1 MTCLQRRQYVMCTR
15 KCSLAM
21 RGGTTCSGGCSGEP
35 CAMGARPSVRP
46 RSGGRHFPLL
56 HYPCLHE
63 SQLRRWRR
71 SQGGSNAAAWRLCC
85 TDSCI
90 LTHTMPRPRADA
102 KEGFFASLV
111 DTVVQSFGGFYPE
124 LRAARDTIY
133 AVIRDEEA
141 SFSRTLL
148 KGIEKYK
155 KAAAVAKE
163 GEHLFWGRS

>member
-1 MTCLQRRQYVMCTR
+1 MTSHLRLEPGFPENT
-15 KCSLAM
+15 
-21 RGGTTCSGGCSGEP
+21 P
-35 CAMGARPSVRP
+35 CA
-46 RSGGRHFPLL
+46 
-56 HYPCLHE
+56 
-63 SQLRRWRR
+63 
-71 SQGGSNAAAWRLCC
+71 
-85 TDSCI
+85 
-90 LTHTMPRPRADA
+90 PRADA

-133 AVIRDEEA
+133 DVIRDEEA

-163 GEHLFWGRS
+163 GKQCLRSLARDWHPQWQCCTNACSSQDQTPEVKDVVSACVSR

>member
-1 MTCLQRRQYVMCTR
+1 
-15 KCSLAM
+15 
-21 RGGTTCSGGCSGEP
+21 
-35 CAMGARPSVRP
+35 
-46 RSGGRHFPLL
+46 
-56 HYPCLHE
+56 
-63 SQLRRWRR
+63 
-71 SQGGSNAAAWRLCC
+71 
-85 TDSCI
+85 
-90 LTHTMPRPRADA
+90 MPRPRADA